1 MPNEKKVYRY
11 VGPVVRFNICV
22 ANQWKGETVATSL
35 RKAKS
40 NLAYQFKKQLGLTSS
55 AGTIDFPG
63 SFHIE
68 EV

>member
-11 VGPVVRFNICV
+11 VGPVMRFNVCI

-55 AGTIDFPG
+55 SGSINFPG
-63 SFHIE
+63 SFHVE